1 MEKFAEFNRQKA
13 CRYGQML
20 YNLNDTYI
28 GRSLDLYGEYSQGE
42 ADLFANILKPGN
54 VVIEVGA
61 NIGAHT
67 LFLAQ
72 QVTKTGVVIA
82 FEPQRVLFQTLCANM
97 ALNNVL
103 NTYCFQQAVGEKS
116 GVVVVPPLD
125 YTRENNFG
133 GLSLGTYQVGEQVPL
148 TTLDAFNFSF
158 CNFLKIDVEGM
169 EQQVLAGAANLI
181 GRFKPVIY
189 LENDRPEKSDE
200 LVGYLASLSYKLYWH
215 QPFYYNP
222 NNFLGNSENV
232 FPNLVS
238 RNMLCIHSSL
248 PHDLQG
254 FQPVPVPGNA

>member
-1 MEKFAEFNRQKA
+1 MEKFTEINRQKA

-20 YNLNDTYI
+20 YNVNDRYI
-28 GRSLDLYGEYSQGE
+28 GRSLDVYGEYSEGE
-42 ADLFANILKPGN
+42 VELFANILKPGN

-103 NTYCFQQAVGEKS
+103 NAYCFQQAAGAKVGT
-116 GVVVVPPLD
+116 VVVPPLD
-125 YTRENNFG
+125 YTHENNFG
-133 GLSLGTYQVGEQVPL
+133 GLTLGSYQVGEQVPL
-148 TTLDAFNFSF
+148 TPLDAFNFSF

-169 EQQVLAGAANLI
+169 EKEVLEGATTLI
-181 GRFKPVIY
+181 GKFKPVIY
-189 LENDRPEKSDE
+189 LENDRQDKSDE
-200 LVGYLASLSYKLYWH
+200 LILFLDSLSYKLYWH
-215 QPFYYNP
+215 QPYYYNP
-222 NNFLGNSENV
+222 NNFLGNAENV

-254 FQPVPVPGNA
+254 FESVPVPGKN